1 MMIVRMTKTLR
12 TAAFALSGLV
22 ALGPAPAAESNPLE
36 AERWKTRPLVV
47 VAPRADDPLLR
58 EVEATL
64 SETAA
69 REAFIEREMVLYRVV
84 AGVGSRDGQPLAP
97 GQTRALLA
105 ALELR
110 ADAPARLVL
119 VGKDGGTKL
128 RQSGGAD
135 LAEIFRTIDR
145 MPMRQSGR

>member
-1 MMIVRMTKTLR
+1 MNPIQR
-12 TAAFALSGLV
+12 TASTATFALSGLA
-22 ALGPAPAAESNPLE
+22 ALGAAVAADVNPLD

-64 SETAA
+64 ARTAA

-84 AGVGSRDGQPLAP
+84 AGVGSRDGRALTP

-110 ADAPARLVL
+110 ADAPAQLVL
-119 VGKDGGTKL
+119 VGKDGGAKL
-128 RQSGGAD
+128 RQNGGAD